1 MTNRRI
7 KLKLIEYRGI
17 NHAGRVSI
25 NQEIHKSSRLDD
37 DLWFTKGNRSTTRV
51 LIFSKNS
58 KSLIFFKMREDFV
71 KVNSLS
77 LSNSFYN

>member
-1 MTNRRI
+1 MINRKI

-17 NHAGRVSI
+17 NHARRVPI
-25 NQEIHKSSRLDD
+25 DQEIHKSSQPDD

-51 LIFSKNS
+51 LIFSKNP
-58 KSLIFFKMREDFV
+58 KSLIVFKMREDFV
-71 KVNSLS
+71 KLISLS